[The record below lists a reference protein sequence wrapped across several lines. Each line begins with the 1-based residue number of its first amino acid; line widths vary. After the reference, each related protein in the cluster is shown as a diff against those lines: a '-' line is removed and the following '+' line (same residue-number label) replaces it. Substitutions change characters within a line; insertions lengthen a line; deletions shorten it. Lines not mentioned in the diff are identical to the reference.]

1 MNINQN
7 NINLLFN
14 NYISFVDDLSRKNN
28 YNDNVKNLLYILI
41 PAFISKYGVG
51 KEPQILNTFENILIN
66 IKEESIFTREL
77 IKEQNEYKTNKT
89 ITIKPFTISSLSK
102 ILDSTVSLFN
112 KAVNSIN
119 EEIIEDDNY
128 IYVREGLNY
137 YIYNKKDLS
146 FIKKNDNNVFE
157 ELLNISQCEEIL
169 KIIAS
174 FKNYEI
180 ENNDISSFIYELN
193 YEFDN
198 ILLESNAYYVQKQIC
213 YNLMNSKLLIPSVN
227 KYRFKGNIK
236 EIEKKFDDVLRKPNS
251 YKKFNELLNNIHEL
265 IIKCDENKSLE
276 DEYLN
281 DIKELVKEL
290 TDIVKE
296 YELKSI
302 FR

>member
-14 NYISFVDDLSRKNN
+14 NYISFVDDLSKKNN

-89 ITIKPFTISSLSK
+89 ITIKPFTTSSLSK

-213 YNLMNSKLLIPSVN
+213 YDLMNSKLLIPSVN

-265 IIKCDENKSLE
+265 IIKCDENKSLK

-281 DIKELVKEL
+281 DIKESVKEL